1 MTPLRQALADYLR
14 IRRALGYKL
23 ERAGKLLP
31 QFLAYLEQIGAD
43 TVTTERAL
51 AWATLPAGGSGHWWA
66 FRLSIVRGFAAY
78 LQTLDPAT
86 EIPPNDLL
94 ACRPPR
100 ATPYLY
106 TDEEVAALLA
116 AAAILR
122 TSLRI
127 ATYRTLLGLLAV
139 TGLRVG
145 EAIRLDRGDL
155 DLMHDLLLVRDS
167 KFGKSREV
175 ALHPTTISALRE
187 YLRLRDRLRPSPS
200 TPALFISPAG
210 TRLLYCN
217 VHATFRQ
224 LRHRAGLQPRSAS
237 CRPRIHDLRHT
248 FAIRTLLDGY
258 RDDGD
263 VQPRLSLLSTYLG
276 HINPDSTYWYLSAAP
291 ELLALAAQRLERHLG
306 ARR

>member
-1 MTPLRQALADYLR
+1 MSPLRQALADYLS

-31 QFLAYLEQIGAD
+31 QFIDYLEQIGAEA
-43 TVTTERAL
+43 VTSEQAL
-51 AWATLPAGGSGHWWA
+51 AWATLPAGGSGRWWA
-66 FRLSIVRGFAAY
+66 FRLSMVRGFAAY
-78 LQTLDPAT
+78 LHSLDPDHQV
-86 EIPPNDLL
+86 PPADLL
-94 ACRPPR
+94 PRRSRR

-106 TDEEVAALLA
+106 RDDEIAALLA
-116 AAAILR
+116 AAGTLR
-122 TSLRI
+122 FPLRV
-127 ATYRTLLGLLAV
+127 ATYRTLIGLLAV

-155 DLMHDLLLVRDS
+155 DVAHELLVVRDS

-175 ALHPTTISALRE
+175 PLHPSTMRALRG
-187 YLRLRDRLRPSPS
+187 YLRLRGRPQPPPS
-200 TPALFISPAG
+200 APALFISPAG

-224 LRHRAGLQPRSAS
+224 LRRRADLQPRSAS

-258 RDDGD
+258 QHDGD
-263 VQPRLSLLSTYLG
+263 VQPRLSLLATYLG
-276 HINPDSTYWYLSAAP
+276 HVNPDSTYWYLSAAP
-291 ELLALAAQRLERHLG
+291 ELLALAGQRLERHLG
-306 ARR
+306 GRP

>member
-31 QFLAYLEQIGAD
+31 QFVDYLEQIGAEA
-43 TVTTERAL
+43 VTSEQAL
-51 AWATLPAGGSGHWWA
+51 AWATLPAGGSGRWWA
-66 FRLSIVRGFAAY
+66 FRLSMVRGFAAY
-78 LQTLDPAT
+78 LHSLDSAHQVPPA
-86 EIPPNDLL
+86 DLL
-94 ACRPPR
+94 PGRSRR

-106 TDEEVAALLA
+106 SDAEIAALLA
-116 AAAILR
+116 AAGMLR
-122 TSLRI
+122 FPLRV
-127 ATYRTLLGLLAV
+127 ATYRTLIGLLAV

-155 DLMHDLLLVRDS
+155 DVEHELLVVRDS

-175 ALHPTTISALRE
+175 PLHPSTTRALRD
-187 YLRLRDRLRPSPS
+187 YLRRRDRLHQPPS
-200 TPALFISPAG
+200 TPALLISPAG

-224 LRHRAGLQPRSAS
+224 LRHRAGVQPRSAS

-248 FAIRTLLDGY
+248 FAIRTLLDAY
-258 RDDGD
+258 QDDGD
-263 VQPRLSLLSTYLG
+263 VQPRLSLLATYLG
-276 HINPDSTYWYLSAAP
+276 HVHPDSTYWYLSAAP
-291 ELLALAAQRLERHLG
+291 ELLALAGQRLERHLG
-306 ARR
+306 ARS